1 MITSTGPAVQAKD
14 AIRQH
19 EWGIAIEKLK
29 SRLDSKQCTNF
40 ISYGV
45 DDGMLEFAYT
55 DAEGITHYDDLDL
68 DYKGEV
74 EDQWGS
80 FQL

>member
-1 MITSTGPAVQAKD
+1 MIRSTGPAVRVKD

-19 EWGIAIEKLK
+19 ERGIAIEKLK

-40 ISYGV
+40 TSHGIE
-45 DDGMLEFAYT
+45 DGMLEFTYT
-55 DAEGITHYDDLDL
+55 DADGITHCDDLDL

-74 EDQWGS
+74 KDQWGH

>member
-19 EWGIAIEKLK
+19 EQGIAIEKLK
-29 SRLDSKQCTNF
+29 SRLDSKQCRNF

-45 DDGMLEFAYT
+45 DDGVLEFSYIDT
-55 DAEGITHYDDLDL
+55 NGVTHYDDLDL
-68 DYKGEV
+68 NYKGEV
-74 EDQWGS
+74 EDQWGH